1 MSLSQFYTW
10 RALQLRALG
19 VEERNERDMSGLLG
33 ILKSSLLW

>member
-33 ILKSSLLW
+33 TLKPTFLL

>member
-19 VEERNERDMSGLLG
+19 IEERNERDMSGLLG
-33 ILKSSLLW
+33 TFKTISLL